1 MGEKKEKESG
11 GITVVL
17 KADFHC
23 DGCASKVI
31 KCIRSVDGVEAV
43 TIDGQ
48 KITVVGRV
56 DPAKLRDK
64 VEQKTHKKVELISPQ
79 PKKDGG
85 EKEKGKDSGGGDGK
99 NEKKKDNEGKKSND
113 KSDQKKEPPLT
124 TAVLKL
130 NLHCDGC
137 IHKIY
142 KTVTKTKGYKDMKID
157 TQKDLVT
164 VTGSIDMKALADV
177 LQKQLKRDVA
187 IVPPKNEGE
196 KKEKGGGDGK
206 GKSGGDGG
214 GDGGDENVHG
224 NKMQAPPPGY
234 PYPFISGPGHAVGDQ
249 FHYNPYGAQLLHAPQ
264 IFSDE
269 NPNACSVM

>member
-1 MGEKKEKESG
+1 MGEKKEKENG
-11 GITVVL
+11 EVTVVL

-31 KCIRSVDGVEAV
+31 KCIRSFDGVESV

-48 KITVVGRV
+48 KITVVGKV
-56 DPAKLRDK
+56 DPAKLREK
-64 VEQKTHKKVELISPQ
+64 TEQKTHKKVELISPQ
-79 PKKDGG
+79 PKKPDG
-85 EKEKGKDSGGGDGK
+85 EKVNAKGKENTGGDGK
-99 NEKKKDNEGKKSND
+99 KEKKKDNDDGGDGKKAD
-113 KSDQKKEPPLT
+113 EKSDKKEPPVT

-142 KTVTKTKGYKDMKID
+142 KTVTKTKGFKDMKID

-164 VTGSIDMKALADV
+164 VTGSMDMKALADV

-187 IVPPKNEGE
+187 VVPP

-206 GKSGGDGG
+206 GKSGDGG
-214 GDGGDENVHG
+214 GDGGDENVQG
-224 NKMQAPPPGY
+224 NKMQAPSPVY
-234 PYPFISGPGHAVGDQ
+234 PYPFISGSGHGGGDQ
-249 FHYNPYGAQLLHAPQ
+249 FHYNPYGSQFHAPQ